1 MGIEF
6 IISNN
11 TIVLG
16 QRKEQS
22 NTHLEL
28 ERGAQKKRDEGAIS
42 KGAGAK
48 NEKTPSRTISEAK
61 GVPQFNAQK
70 CMKWAV
76 ARIKARWWSLTAHS
90 CLCGQVEANKAEVL
104 TFPFPGAEDLCLA
117 PSSLL

>member
-28 ERGAQKKRDEGAIS
+28 ERGAQQREDGGAIS

-48 NEKTPSRTISEAK
+48 NEKTPSRTIGLAK
-61 GVPQFNAQK
+61 GVPP
-70 CMKWAV
+70 V
-76 ARIKARWWSLTAHS
+76 
-90 CLCGQVEANKAEVL
+90 
-104 TFPFPGAEDLCLA
+104 
-117 PSSLL
+117 